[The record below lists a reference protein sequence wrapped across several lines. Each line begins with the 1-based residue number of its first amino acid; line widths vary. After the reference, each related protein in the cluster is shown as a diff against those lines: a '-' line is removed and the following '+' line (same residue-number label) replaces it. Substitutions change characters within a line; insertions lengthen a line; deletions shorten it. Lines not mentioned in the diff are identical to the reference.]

1 MEEERPTE
9 ESGEG
14 VLKKDEGEERGR
26 GERKEEGNTMKR
38 GQREESEEE
47 ETRG

>member
-9 ESGEG
+9 ESGQG

-26 GERKEEGNTMKR
+26 GKIV
-38 GQREESEEE
+38 EEE
-47 ETRG
+47 RRGKYNEKGTKRRE